1 MVPREN
7 LWKPRDFSFLLFY
20 FMLFITF
27 DFQFLN
33 APFWLE
39 KTSEDACNLSI
50 CMNGSPN
57 MPFWL
62 ILELGSECIHYR
74 TFTILQSQRPLRCT
88 STLVS
93 FPV

>member
-1 MVPREN
+1 MP
-7 LWKPRDFSFLLFY
+7 
-20 FMLFITF
+20 FITF

-74 TFTILQSQRPLRCT
+74 TFTIAKAAKMHLNTC
-88 STLVS
+88 LV
-93 FPV
+93 PCVAAGPTA